1 MNAASGNASAAAGA
15 GAAVNSAPASP
26 AHHQPRAQPGAELA
40 ERLLAMPDSASAA
53 VSVEDMARMIEDH
66 NWGLP

>member
-1 MNAASGNASAAAGA
+1 VSTAAAVDPA
-15 GAAVNSAPASP
+15 LASP
-26 AHHQPRAQPGAELA
+26 AHSQPRAQPGAELA
-40 ERLLAMPDSASAA
+40 ERLLAMPESASAP